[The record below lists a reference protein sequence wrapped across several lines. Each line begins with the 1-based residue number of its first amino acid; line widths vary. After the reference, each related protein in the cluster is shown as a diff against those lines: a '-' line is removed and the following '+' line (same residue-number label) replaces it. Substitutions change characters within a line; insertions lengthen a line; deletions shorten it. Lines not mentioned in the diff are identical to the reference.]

1 MSDRKLIVLSFG
13 LLLVALSG
21 CSDRADRL
29 RLIEP
34 RLPIDKAIAR
44 EFANLLDEESSV
56 SVTLVPSIDSHQS
69 GIEAL
74 IADRADIALVSNNE
88 PFTKEISSVMP
99 MYASVLHILVD
110 HTLLP
115 GNATGNRAPGDEKQL
130 VELFT
135 SGKVYAGP
143 EGSPSRVMLTNFA
156 LENGA
161 SADALQFMDQVSAD
175 SSCPKIFVIF
185 SPILRDL
192 KSRLSLCGDGTS
204 YKMISLGEPESLG
217 QGSTAESST
226 LLNPSLRIFVIPAR
240 LYGTDITPEATVA
253 LAVDKMLVARNDVS
267 DATIYNLISE
277 VLRLR
282 PALAAT
288 EPTLFQG
295 LDGEFDSSDSTFVL
309 HPGSQA
315 YIERNEPNVY
325 ERYSGVAEVV
335 VTIIFALFSG
345 FIAAVRI
352 YNIRRKNRIDTF
364 YAQAIDLR
372 TGITHDSS
380 SQQRIEVIS
389 KLRVLEKHAFQLLVD
404 EKLAADES
412 FRIFITL
419 INDIIRELKE
429 PSAPDWAV
437 SDT

>member
-1 MSDRKLIVLSFG
+1 MNDRKLNVVIWG
-13 LLLVALSG
+13 LLLVALTG
-21 CSDRADRL
+21 CSDRADKL

-34 RLPIDKAIAR
+34 RLDIDKTIAQ

-56 SVTLVPSIDSHQS
+56 SVTLVPSINSHQS
-69 GIEAL
+69 GIDAL

-88 PFTKEISSVMP
+88 PFTKEISTVMP

-110 HTLLP
+110 QSLL
-115 GNATGNRAPGDEKQL
+115 TGSLEQGRAPDDEERL

-135 SGKVYAGP
+135 SGEVFAGP

-156 LENGA
+156 IANGA
-161 SADALQFMDQVSAD
+161 DAGSLQFMEVSSAD
-175 SSCPKIFVIF
+175 RPCPRIFVLF

-192 KSRLSLCGDGTS
+192 KSRLNQCGDGTA
-204 YKMISLGEPESLG
+204 YRMISLGEPDSLG
-217 QGSTAESST
+217 QGSTAESTT
-226 LLNPSLRIFVIPAR
+226 LLNPRLRIFVVPAR
-240 LYGTDITPEATVA
+240 LYGADITPEATVA
-253 LAVDKMLVARNDVS
+253 LAVDKLLVARNDVS

-277 VLRLR
+277 VIRLR

-295 LDGEFDSSDSTFVL
+295 LDKEFDSSDSTFVL

-335 VTIIFALFSG
+335 VTIFFALFSG

-352 YNIRRKNRIDTF
+352 YGIRRKNRIDTF
-364 YAQAIDLR
+364 YAEAIELR
-372 TGITHDSS
+372 TSINHDSS
-380 SQQRIEVIS
+380 DSERTDVIS
-389 KLRVLEKHAFQLLVD
+389 RLRVLEMRAFKLLVD

-429 PSAPDWAV
+429 PAPPDWAI